1 MKIKA
6 TQLRKGMIIIF
17 EGELY
22 TLTEVLHITPGNL
35 RAKVQTKMK
44 SVKSGVN
51 AEYRFRSDETV
62 EKASL
67 ETRAMEYL
75 YDDGE
80 HYYFMDKQ
88 TFDQIPLNSDL
99 VGDAHDFMLPN
110 TQVDVIFFETQ
121 AIGLELPNSVDLR
134 VIETDPSL
142 KTATV
147 TASYKPAKLETG
159 LKVQV
164 PQFINEGDVV
174 RIDTRDGKY
183 LERAK

>member
-6 TQLRKGMIIIF
+6 TQLRKGMIIIH

-22 TLTEVLHITPGNL
+22 TLTDVMHITPGNL

-44 SVKSGVN
+44 SIKTGVN
-51 AEYRFRSDETV
+51 AENRFRADETV

-67 ETRAMEYL
+67 ETRQMEYL
-75 YDDGE
+75 YDDGQ

-88 TFDQIPLNSDL
+88 TFDQIPIDSGL
-99 VGDAHDFMLPN
+99 VGDVHDYLLPN
-110 TQVDVIFFETQ
+110 TSVEVEFYDNQP
-121 AIGLELPNSVDLR
+121 IGIELPNSIDLK
-134 VIETDPSL
+134 VVETDPSL

-147 TASYKPAKLETG
+147 TASYKPAVLETG
-159 LKVQV
+159 MKVQV
-164 PQFINEGDVV
+164 PQFINEGDVI